1 MQNKQ
6 VFPTFAMLRMARCQ
20 AESSVTGPSRKLT
33 LKCEQDVKLDLQEI
47 SESAP
52 LHAQVMISFDALAF
66 EGDEAKPELKASV
79 EYVAEFRYPAEAHA
93 DDVRSLFV
101 SYAHQRELVM
111 QAFPVAVAQFR
122 SLLASMGLAG
132 ALLPLTPP

>member
-6 VFPTFAMLRMARCQ
+6 ALPAFALLRMARCQ
-20 AESSVTGPSRKLT
+20 AESSLTGPRRKLL
-33 LKCEQDVKLDLQEI
+33 LKCEQDVKLDLQEV

-52 LHAQVMISFDALAF
+52 LHAQVMIRFDAIAF
-66 EGDEAKPELKASV
+66 EDDEAKPELKASV
-79 EYVAEFRYPAEAHA
+79 EYVAEFRYAADAQA
-93 DDVRSLFV
+93 DDVRSLFE
-101 SYAHQRELVM
+101 SHDHQRELVM
-111 QAFPVAVAQFR
+111 QAFPVAVVQFR